1 MIRIICY
8 ENDYS
13 DAANV
18 GGRNIETYKT
28 FDIQA
33 PEIEAWI
40 KEGPASKWRTR
51 TISGFEIID

>member
-1 MIRIICY
+1 MIRVICY

-40 KEGPASKWRTR
+40 KAESKWRTR
-51 TISGFEIID
+51 TISGFEIIN